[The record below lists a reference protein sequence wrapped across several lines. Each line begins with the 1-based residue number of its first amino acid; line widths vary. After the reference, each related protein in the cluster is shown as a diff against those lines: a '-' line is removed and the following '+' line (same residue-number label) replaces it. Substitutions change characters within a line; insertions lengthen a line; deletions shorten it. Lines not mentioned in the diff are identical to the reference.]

1 MEEQEEYVVSERASP
16 WLLDHDDK
24 TKVFTLAGFP
34 THEQSL
40 KEDLMKKIRELGGE
54 IIETEEWDPKV
65 THVVTFVD
73 NQKEGLSEKVRS
85 TDDAEVVFVSK
96 LNYRR
101 LWELSRRVGGC

>member
-24 TKVFTLAGFP
+24 TKVFTMAGFP

-54 IIETEEWDPKV
+54 VIETEEWDPKV

-85 TDDAEVVFVSK
+85 TGD
-96 LNYRR
+96 
-101 LWELSRRVGGC
+101 

>member
-1 MEEQEEYVVSERASP
+1 MSERASP
-16 WLLDHDDK
+16 WLLDPDNK

-34 THEQSL
+34 AHEQSL

-54 IIETEEWDPKV
+54 VIETEEWDPKV

-85 TDDAEVVFVSK
+85 IDPKIMFASK
-96 LNYRR
+96 LKYRR
-101 LWELSRRVGGC
+101 LWELSRRAGGC